1 MRQTSSQLTLQPAL
15 VNGQPP
21 GWSHG
26 AMAENKTKMRFVMVI
41 TAVITFV
48 ISSWLIANWDDF
60 KAGLTGGYE
69 SQTKSRP

>member
-1 MRQTSSQLTLQPAL
+1 MTQ
-15 VNGQPP
+15 
-21 GWSHG
+21 
-26 AMAENKTKMRFVMVI
+26 NKTKTRFVMVI

-60 KAGLTGGYE
+60 KAGFTGGYE